1 MRVLVALVCFAILML
16 GVDGKGKGKSKAQ
29 NKLKCS
35 ACIAVAD
42 EMRAEVYDE
51 WNKQPGATILIEKVC
66 LHFVVLARLGKF

>member
-1 MRVLVALVCFAILML
+1 MLACLAIVML
-16 GVDGKGKGKSKAQ
+16 GVDGKGKVKSKSKAQ
-29 NKLKCS
+29 NKGGLKCS

-66 LHFVVLARLGKF
+66 FLVPFLS